1 MYDKA
6 DVGFID
12 SQAECCCR
20 NNEGTAFRFELIEN
34 ALVLLLRQLSV
45 EAQRFLI
52 LALEPCSER
61 LCLGYGGA
69 VYDGTP
75 RAIHPPLCQFI
86 LHSTI

>member
-20 NNEGTAFRFELIEN
+20 NNEGAIFRFELIEN
-34 ALVLLLRQLSV
+34 AFALLLRQLSV
-45 EAQRFLI
+45 EAQRFPI

-75 RAIHPPLCQFI
+75 RAILPPLHQLI
-86 LHSTI
+86 LHSAV

>member
-34 ALVLLLRQLSV
+34 ALALLLRQLSV
-45 EAQRFLI
+45 EAQRFPI

-69 VYDGTP
+69 V
-75 RAIHPPLCQFI
+75 
-86 LHSTI
+86 